1 MGFEISVAAGLVS
14 QFTPFS
20 LHTSLLTPRTWKQEI
35 IRSSRDQEASFVWRI
50 FLHSSIGQ
58 LFKLR
63 TEAVTGVGGV
73 WSSSENCKE
82 NHRVSLPS
90 SSDVADTALIKVFPP
105 YYSKSAQKILHHL
118 DSWATASPAQ
128 SMKYIELLR
137 TNCQFNF
144 TLGDWTVNRR
154 FVLLWSRFVC
164 FKSLKVSDCN
174 AGLLAINVLS

>member
-1 MGFEISVAAGLVS
+1 M
-14 QFTPFS
+14 
-20 LHTSLLTPRTWKQEI
+20 
-35 IRSSRDQEASFVWRI
+35 WRI
-50 FLHSSIGQ
+50 FLIFHSRVAQ

-118 DSWATASPAQ
+118 DS
-128 SMKYIELLR
+128 
-137 TNCQFNF
+137 
-144 TLGDWTVNRR
+144 
-154 FVLLWSRFVC
+154 
-164 FKSLKVSDCN
+164 
-174 AGLLAINVLS
+174 